1 MRSLIIPP
9 GLRRGETR
17 TLAGHCLGCLS
28 LTIVLLVKDVTE
40 QSPGLLSVFMSFP
53 DKHQVRFE
61 DIARLRSLLEGG
73 NDRLLSPWPALYT
86 GEREYWLL
94 GDGESRED

>member
-1 MRSLIIPP
+1 M
-9 GLRRGETR
+9 
-17 TLAGHCLGCLS
+17 GCLS

-86 GEREYWLL
+86 GEREYWWL